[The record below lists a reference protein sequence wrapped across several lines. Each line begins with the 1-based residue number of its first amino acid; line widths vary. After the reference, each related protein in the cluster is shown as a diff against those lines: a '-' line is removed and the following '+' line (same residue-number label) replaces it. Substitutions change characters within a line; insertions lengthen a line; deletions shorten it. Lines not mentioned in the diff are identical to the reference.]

1 MAKAKGTTLLSLVK
15 FLRHDAERARRSL
28 PSELHHYLDEHIQSS
43 AWYPE
48 EDLLALIRC
57 MTLLVPG
64 PRDAVLREMGRSVAA
79 EHMDGVYA
87 HLRLEDG
94 DLLPL
99 ARRAFALWSSQH
111 DSGQMRVTRE
121 GPGVIC
127 FELSDFALPSRELC
141 DVTAAYFH
149 ETLRIA
155 GVDVEIHERQC
166 RLDGADCCRWIARW
180 QES

>member
-15 FLRHDAERARRSL
+15 FLRAHAEQARRVL
-28 PSELHHYLDEHIQSS
+28 PPELHHYLEERVQSS
-43 AWYPE
+43 VWYPE
-48 EDLLALIRC
+48 EDLLALLRC
-57 MTLLVPG
+57 MTRLIPG
-64 PRDAVLREMGRSVAA
+64 PREAVLREMGRIVAS

-111 DSGQMRVTRE
+111 DSGQLHVTRE
-121 GPGVIC
+121 GPGTIC
-127 FELSDFALPSRELC
+127 FELSGFALPSRELC

-155 GVDVEIHERQC
+155 GVDAEVQERQC
-166 RLDGADCCRWIARW
+166 RVDGADCCRWIARW

>member
-64 PRDAVLREMGRSVAA
+64 PRDAVLREMGRSVAS

-111 DSGQMRVTRE
+111 DSGQLHVTRE
-121 GPGVIC
+121 GPSAIC
-127 FELSDFALPSRELC
+127 FELSDFGLPSRELC

-155 GVDVEIHERQC
+155 GVDAEIREQQC
-166 RLDGADCCRWIARW
+166 RVDGAGCCRWIARW
-180 QES
+180 PEP